1 MCELPGPTTGKN
13 KDFPW
18 QSEYLN
24 LLVTKSLSFL
34 TFIKMCQTNIFMNIF
49 YSNQYFLAGFNS
61 HAFRLDVLESG
72 SNLSHDFSLVINFS
86 YQIEKI

>member
-1 MCELPGPTTGKN
+1 MLTPFITVKQYN
-13 KDFPW
+13 KHFAW

-24 LLVTKSLSFL
+24 LLVKKSLSFS